1 MLDNK
6 GKDLL
11 QGECDNLIHFC
22 NKNTIFLTRMPNAIS
37 LPKGNKAEAQ
47 AKSKA
52 METLESNIHIGHL
65 IREQLK
71 ADNRSVSW
79 LAREIHCTRNNVYKI
94 FNKPSL
100 DGDLI
105 LKISVAMN
113 FNFFQYYTASFLES
127 IKTRTGEGKL

>member
-1 MLDNK
+1 
-6 GKDLL
+6 
-11 QGECDNLIHFC
+11 
-22 NKNTIFLTRMPNAIS
+22 
-37 LPKGNKAEAQ
+37 
-47 AKSKA
+47 
-52 METLESNIHIGHL
+52 METYESNIHIGHL

-105 LKISVAMN
+105 LKISVAIN
-113 FNFFQYYTASFLES
+113 YNFFQYYTAEFLDS
-127 IKTRTGEGKL
+127 IKARTGELY